1 MMLVTVELTVLIEA
15 VNELLRVV
23 KLLLSDAI
31 LVVIVVWTELFSDTR
46 LELAVV
52 SPLFNVDAVEKSV
65 LMLAPWLFTMV

>member
-23 KLLLSDAI
+23 KLLLSDAM